1 MRLVFI
7 CMAGLSLVSLVACGS
22 ASVAGDSG
30 AGGASG
36 GTPPTG
42 GASSGGA
49 SSGGASS
56 GGSSSGSGGSMPI
69 PYDQWRACVS
79 DEDCVTV
86 PQNTCCGCQPFGV
99 NKEFED
105 AARTEFGKF
114 NASSCP
120 PGLGCPSFPCPPDP
134 VPICSEGMCSW
145 KEGCSI
151 LSETDC
157 ALDAECRPYQAR
169 LCGAQTEAFVTCS
182 RPTECVGVPTC
193 GVSPYAQQYMFPSCL
208 PEGWTPCPGACE

>member
-1 MRLVFI
+1 SRIPDDSCAIVSRATDCCGSFARRKTLLHAGMACARPSCRKMIGDLMRLVFI

-36 GTPPTG
+36 GTPATG

-99 NKEFED
+99 NKEYEE
-105 AARTEFGKF
+105 AARTEFAKF

-134 VPICSEGMCSW
+134 VPIC
-145 KEGCSI
+145 
-151 LSETDC
+151 
-157 ALDAECRPYQAR
+157 
-169 LCGAQTEAFVTCS
+169 
-182 RPTECVGVPTC
+182 
-193 GVSPYAQQYMFPSCL
+193 
-208 PEGWTPCPGACE
+208 